1 MKSVRVTITSIIL
14 GLLSLMVAT
23 VATGNDST
31 GPTPIIESTT
41 TQIMA
46 IVGEAPEY
54 FDADPD
60 RFYSEIGAVLDET
73 IDWRGFAK
81 GVMGDYASNA
91 RYRSLDDEG
100 RTALR
105 DQLHSF
111 TDIMKSGLIRTYAKG
126 LLAFSGSK
134 FEIVDDKEAIDP
146 DARSTSITQ
155 LVYGSGDRTYT
166 VRYQMGRSRDGSWR
180 LRNLIVADINLGQIY
195 RNQFAA
201 AAKSADGNVAK
212 VVAEWDIS
220 ANLPEDLNS
229 E

>member
-1 MKSVRVTITSIIL
+1 MKSVKVMITSAL
-14 GLLSLMVAT
+14 FGLLSLAVTSIAT
-23 VATGNDST
+23 ANEAT

-41 TQIMA
+41 SQIMT
-46 IVGEAPEY
+46 IVGEAPDY
-54 FDADPD
+54 FDTDPD
-60 RFYSEIGAVLDET
+60 RFYSEIGSVLDQT

-81 GVMGDYASNA
+81 GVMGEYASNA
-91 RYRSLDDEG
+91 RYRSLDDGG
-100 RTALR
+100 RRALIE
-105 DQLHSF
+105 QLDSF

-134 FEIVDDKEAIDP
+134 FEIVDDEAVDP
-146 DARSTSITQ
+146 NARSASITQ

-195 RNQFAA
+195 QNQFAA
-201 AAKSADGNVAK
+201 AAKSANGDVGK

-220 ANLPEDLNS
+220 ANLPEDLDS

>member
-1 MKSVRVTITSIIL
+1 M
-14 GLLSLMVAT
+14 
-23 VATGNDST
+23 
-31 GPTPIIESTT
+31 
-41 TQIMA
+41 
-46 IVGEAPEY
+46 
-54 FDADPD
+54 
-60 RFYSEIGAVLDET
+60 LDKT

-81 GVMGDYASNA
+81 GVMGEYASNA
-91 RYRSLDDEG
+91 RYRSLDDGG
-100 RTALR
+100 RKALIE
-105 DQLHSF
+105 QLDSF

-134 FEIVDDKEAIDP
+134 FEIVDDEAVDP
-146 DARSTSITQ
+146 NARSASITQ

-195 RNQFAA
+195 QNQFAA
-201 AAKSADGNVAK
+201 AAKSANGDVGK

-220 ANLPEDLNS
+220 ANLPEDLDS

>member
-1 MKSVRVTITSIIL
+1 MKSVKVMITSAL
-14 GLLSLMVAT
+14 FGLLSLAVTSITTANE
-23 VATGNDST
+23 AT

-41 TQIMA
+41 SQIMT
-46 IVGEAPEY
+46 IVGEAPDY
-54 FDADPD
+54 FDTDPD
-60 RFYSEIGAVLDET
+60 RFYSEIGSVLDKT

-81 GVMGDYASNA
+81 GVMGEYASNA
-91 RYRSLDDEG
+91 RYRSLDDGG
-100 RTALR
+100 RKALIE
-105 DQLHSF
+105 QLDSF

-134 FEIVDDKEAIDP
+134 FEIVDDEAVDP
-146 DARSTSITQ
+146 NARSASITQ

-195 RNQFAA
+195 QNQFAA
-201 AAKSADGNVAK
+201 AAKSTNGDVGK

-220 ANLPEDLNS
+220 ANLPEDLDS

>member
-1 MKSVRVTITSIIL
+1 MKSFKVMSTSAVF
-14 GLLSLMVAT
+14 GLLSLAVTSITTANE
-23 VATGNDST
+23 AT

-41 TQIMA
+41 SQIMT
-46 IVGEAPEY
+46 IVGEAPDY
-54 FDADPD
+54 FDTDPD
-60 RFYSEIGAVLDET
+60 RFYSEIGSVLDKT

-81 GVMGDYASNA
+81 GVMGEYASNA
-91 RYRSLDDEG
+91 RYRSLDDGG
-100 RTALR
+100 RKALIE
-105 DQLHSF
+105 QLDSF
-111 TDIMKSGLIRTYAKG
+111 TDIMKSGLIRTYAKV

-134 FEIVDDKEAIDP
+134 FEIVDDEAVDP
-146 DARSTSITQ
+146 NARSASITQ

-195 RNQFAA
+195 QNQFAA
-201 AAKSADGNVAK
+201 AAKAANGDVGK

-220 ANLPEDLNS
+220 ANLPEDLDS

>member
-1 MKSVRVTITSIIL
+1 MNFFRLMITNALLGFFSLAVT
-14 GLLSLMVAT
+14 T
-23 VATGNDST
+23 VAAADDST

-41 TQIMA
+41 SQIMA
-46 IVGEAPEY
+46 IVGEAPDY
-54 FDADPD
+54 FDTDPD
-60 RFYSEIGAVLDET
+60 RFYHEIGAVLDQT

-81 GVMGDYASNA
+81 GVMGEYASNA
-91 RYRSLDDEG
+91 RYRSLDDDG
-100 RTALR
+100 RKALR
-105 DQLHSF
+105 EQLESF
-111 TDIMKSGLIRTYAKG
+111 TTIIKSGLIRTYAKG

-134 FEIVDDKEAIDP
+134 FEIVDDEAVDP
-146 DARSTSITQ
+146 NARSASITQ

-195 RNQFAA
+195 QNQFAA
-201 AAKSADGNVAK
+201 AAKSANGDVGK

-220 ANLPEDLNS
+220 ANLPEDLDS

>member
-1 MKSVRVTITSIIL
+1 MKSVKVMITSAL
-14 GLLSLMVAT
+14 FGLLSLAVTSITTANE
-23 VATGNDST
+23 AT

-41 TQIMA
+41 SQIMT
-46 IVGEAPEY
+46 IVGEAPDY
-54 FDADPD
+54 FDTDPD
-60 RFYSEIGAVLDET
+60 RFYSEIGSVLDKT

-81 GVMGDYASNA
+81 GVMGEYASNA
-91 RYRSLDDEG
+91 RYRSLDDGG
-100 RTALR
+100 RQALIE
-105 DQLHSF
+105 QLDSF

-134 FEIVDDKEAIDP
+134 FEIVDDEAVDP
-146 DARSTSITQ
+146 NARSASITQ

-195 RNQFAA
+195 QNQFAA
-201 AAKSADGNVAK
+201 AAKSANGDVGK

-220 ANLPEDLNS
+220 ANLPEDLDS

>member
-1 MKSVRVTITSIIL
+1 MNFFRLMITNAFL
-14 GLLSLMVAT
+14 GLFSLAVTT
-23 VATGNDST
+23 VAVADDST
-31 GPTPIIESTT
+31 GPTTIIESTT
-41 TQIMA
+41 SQIMT

-54 FDADPD
+54 FDTDPD
-60 RFYSEIGAVLDET
+60 RFYDEIGAVLDQT

-81 GVMGDYASNA
+81 GVMGEYASNA
-91 RYRSLDDEG
+91 RYRSLDDDG
-100 RTALR
+100 RKALR
-105 DQLHSF
+105 EQLESF
-111 TDIMKSGLIRTYAKG
+111 TTIMKSGLIRTYAKG

-134 FEIVDDKEAIDP
+134 FEIVDDEVIDP
-146 DARSTSITQ
+146 DARSASITQ

-195 RNQFAA
+195 QNQFAA
-201 AAKSADGNVAK
+201 AAKSADGDVAK

-220 ANLPEDLNS
+220 ANLPEDLDS

>member
-1 MKSVRVTITSIIL
+1 MKSVRVTIISTIF
-14 GLLSLMVAT
+14 GLLNLIAVT

-41 TQIMA
+41 TQIMT

-60 RFYSEIGAVLDET
+60 RFYSEIGAVLDAT

-91 RYRSLDDEG
+91 RYRTLDDEG

-105 DQLHSF
+105 DQLQSF

-134 FEIVDDKEAIDP
+134 FEIVDNEAIDP
-146 DARSTSITQ
+146 DARSASITQ
-155 LVYGSGDRTYT
+155 LVYGSGGRKYT
-166 VRYQMGRSRDGSWR
+166 VRYQMGRSRDGRWR

-201 AAKSADGNVAK
+201 AAKSADGDVAK

>member
-1 MKSVRVTITSIIL
+1 MKSVKVMITSAL
-14 GLLSLMVAT
+14 FGLLSLAVTSITTANE
-23 VATGNDST
+23 AT

-41 TQIMA
+41 SQIMT
-46 IVGEAPEY
+46 IVGEAPDY
-54 FDADPD
+54 FDTDPD
-60 RFYSEIGAVLDET
+60 RFYSEIGSVLDKT

-81 GVMGDYASNA
+81 GVMGEYASNA
-91 RYRSLDDEG
+91 RYRSLDDG
-100 RTALR
+100 CRKALIE
-105 DQLHSF
+105 QLDSF

-134 FEIVDDKEAIDP
+134 FEIVDDEAVDP
-146 DARSTSITQ
+146 NARSASITQ

-166 VRYQMGRSRDGSWR
+166 VRYQMGLSRDGSWR

-195 RNQFAA
+195 QNQFAA
-201 AAKSADGNVAK
+201 AAKSANGDVGK

-220 ANLPEDLNS
+220 ANLPEDLDS

>member
-1 MKSVRVTITSIIL
+1 MNFFRLMTTNALL
-14 GLLSLMVAT
+14 GLFSLAVTT
-23 VATGNDST
+23 VAAADDST

-41 TQIMA
+41 SQIMT

-54 FDADPD
+54 FDTDPD
-60 RFYSEIGAVLDET
+60 RFYDEIGAVLDQT

-81 GVMGDYASNA
+81 GVMGEYASNA

-100 RTALR
+100 RKALR
-105 DQLHSF
+105 EQLESF
-111 TDIMKSGLIRTYAKG
+111 TTIMKSGLIRTYAKG

-134 FEIVDDKEAIDP
+134 FEIVDDEVIDP
-146 DARSTSITQ
+146 DARSASITQ

-195 RNQFAA
+195 QNQFAA
-201 AAKSADGNVAK
+201 AAKSSGGDVAK

-220 ANLPEDLNS
+220 ANLPEDLDS

>member
-1 MKSVRVTITSIIL
+1 MKSVRVMITSIIF
-14 GLLSLMVAT
+14 GLLSLMVAA

-31 GPTPIIESTT
+31 GPTPIIEFTT

-54 FDADPD
+54 FDTDPD
-60 RFYSEIGAVLDET
+60 RFYNEIGAVLDET

-91 RYRSLDDEG
+91 RYRYLDDEG
-100 RTALR
+100 RSALR
-105 DQLHSF
+105 DQLQSF

-134 FEIVDDKEAIDP
+134 FEIVNGEAIDP
-146 DARSTSITQ
+146 DARSASITQ

-166 VRYQMGRSRDGSWR
+166 VKYQMGRSRDGSWR

-201 AAKSADGNVAK
+201 AAKSADGDVAK
-212 VVAEWDIS
+212 VVAEWDIA
-220 ANLPEDLNS
+220 ANLPEDLHS

>member
-1 MKSVRVTITSIIL
+1 MKSVKVMITSAL
-14 GLLSLMVAT
+14 FGLLSLAVTSIAT
-23 VATGNDST
+23 ANEAT

-41 TQIMA
+41 SQIMT
-46 IVGEAPEY
+46 IVGEAPDY
-54 FDADPD
+54 FDTDPD
-60 RFYSEIGAVLDET
+60 RFYSEIGSVLDKT

-81 GVMGDYASNA
+81 GVMGEYASNA
-91 RYRSLDDEG
+91 RYRSLDDGG
-100 RTALR
+100 RKALIE
-105 DQLHSF
+105 QLDSF

-134 FEIVDDKEAIDP
+134 FEIVDDEAVDP
-146 DARSTSITQ
+146 NARSASITQ

-195 RNQFAA
+195 QNQFAA
-201 AAKSADGNVAK
+201 AAKSANGDVGK

-220 ANLPEDLNS
+220 ANLPEDLDS

>member
-1 MKSVRVTITSIIL
+1 MKSVKVMITSAL
-14 GLLSLMVAT
+14 FGLLSLAVTSITTANE
-23 VATGNDST
+23 AT

-41 TQIMA
+41 SLIMT
-46 IVGEAPEY
+46 IMGEAPDY
-54 FDADPD
+54 FDTDPD
-60 RFYSEIGAVLDET
+60 RFYSEIGSVLDKT

-81 GVMGDYASNA
+81 GVMGEYASNA
-91 RYRSLDDEG
+91 RYRSLDDGG
-100 RTALR
+100 RKALIE
-105 DQLHSF
+105 QLDSF

-134 FEIVDDKEAIDP
+134 FEIVDDEAVDP
-146 DARSTSITQ
+146 NARSASITQ

-195 RNQFAA
+195 QNQFAA
-201 AAKSADGNVAK
+201 AAKSANGDVGK

-220 ANLPEDLNS
+220 ANLPEDLDS

>member
-1 MKSVRVTITSIIL
+1 MAVT
-14 GLLSLMVAT
+14 T
-23 VATGNDST
+23 VAAADDST

-41 TQIMA
+41 SQIMT

-54 FDADPD
+54 FDTDPD
-60 RFYSEIGAVLDET
+60 RFYDEIGAVLDQT

-81 GVMGDYASNA
+81 GVMGEYASNA
-91 RYRSLDDEG
+91 RYRSLDDDG
-100 RTALR
+100 RKALR
-105 DQLHSF
+105 EQLESF
-111 TDIMKSGLIRTYAKG
+111 TTIMKSGLIRTYAKG

-134 FEIVDDKEAIDP
+134 FEIVDDEVIDP
-146 DARSTSITQ
+146 DARSASITQ

-195 RNQFAA
+195 QNQFAS
-201 AAKSADGNVAK
+201 AAKSSGGDVAK

-220 ANLPEDLNS
+220 ANLPEDLDS

>member
-1 MKSVRVTITSIIL
+1 MKSVRVMITSIMF
-14 GLLSLMVAT
+14 GLLSLMVAA

-31 GPTPIIESTT
+31 GPTPIIEFTT

-54 FDADPD
+54 FDTDPD
-60 RFYSEIGAVLDET
+60 RFYNEIGAVLDET

-100 RTALR
+100 RSALR
-105 DQLHSF
+105 DQLQSF

-134 FEIVDDKEAIDP
+134 FEIVNSEAIDP
-146 DARSTSITQ
+146 DARSASITQ

-166 VRYQMGRSRDGSWR
+166 VKYQMGRSRDGNWR

-201 AAKSADGNVAK
+201 AAKSADGDVAK
-212 VVAEWDIS
+212 VVAEWDIA
-220 ANLPEDLNS
+220 ANLPEDLDS

>member
-1 MKSVRVTITSIIL
+1 MKSVRVMITSIIF
-14 GLLSLMVAT
+14 GLLSLMVAA

-31 GPTPIIESTT
+31 GPTPIIEFTT

-54 FDADPD
+54 FDTDPD
-60 RFYSEIGAVLDET
+60 RFYNEIGAVLDET

-100 RTALR
+100 RSALR
-105 DQLHSF
+105 DQLQSF

-134 FEIVDDKEAIDP
+134 FEIVNGEAIDP
-146 DARSTSITQ
+146 DARSASITQ

-166 VRYQMGRSRDGSWR
+166 VKYQMGRSRDGSWR

-201 AAKSADGNVAK
+201 AAKSADGDVAK
-212 VVAEWDIS
+212 VVAEWDIA
-220 ANLPEDLNS
+220 ANLPEDLHS

>member
-1 MKSVRVTITSIIL
+1 MNFFRLMITSALFSIA
-14 GLLSLMVAT
+14 VTT
-23 VATGNDST
+23 VAAADDSA

-41 TQIMA
+41 SQIMT
-46 IVGEAPEY
+46 IVGEASEY
-54 FDADPD
+54 FDTDPD
-60 RFYSEIGAVLDET
+60 RFYDEIGAVLDQT

-81 GVMGDYASNA
+81 GVMGEYASNA
-91 RYRSLDDEG
+91 RYRSLDDDG
-100 RTALR
+100 RKALR
-105 DQLHSF
+105 EQLESF
-111 TDIMKSGLIRTYAKG
+111 TTIMKSGLIRTYAKG

-134 FEIVDDKEAIDP
+134 FEIVDDEVIDP
-146 DARSTSITQ
+146 DARSASITQ

-195 RNQFAA
+195 QNQFAA
-201 AAKSADGNVAK
+201 AAKSSGGDVSK

-220 ANLPEDLNS
+220 ANLPEDLDS

>member
-1 MKSVRVTITSIIL
+1 MKSVKVMITSAL
-14 GLLSLMVAT
+14 FGLLSLAVTSIAT
-23 VATGNDST
+23 ANEAT

-41 TQIMA
+41 SQIMT
-46 IVGEAPEY
+46 IVGEAPDY
-54 FDADPD
+54 FDTDPD
-60 RFYSEIGAVLDET
+60 RFYSEIGSVLDKT

-81 GVMGDYASNA
+81 GVMGEYASNA
-91 RYRSLDDEG
+91 RYRSLDDGG
-100 RTALR
+100 RKALIE
-105 DQLHSF
+105 QLDSF
-111 TDIMKSGLIRTYAKG
+111 ADIMKSGLIRTYAKG

-134 FEIVDDKEAIDP
+134 FEIVDDEAVDP
-146 DARSTSITQ
+146 NARSASITQ

-195 RNQFAA
+195 QNQFAA
-201 AAKSADGNVAK
+201 AAKSANGDVGK

-220 ANLPEDLNS
+220 ANLPEDLDS

>member
-1 MKSVRVTITSIIL
+1 MKSVKVMITSAL
-14 GLLSLMVAT
+14 FGLLSLAVTSITTANE
-23 VATGNDST
+23 AT

-41 TQIMA
+41 SQIMT
-46 IVGEAPEY
+46 IVGEAPDY
-54 FDADPD
+54 FDTDPD
-60 RFYSEIGAVLDET
+60 RSYSEIGSVLDKT

-81 GVMGDYASNA
+81 GVMGEYASNA
-91 RYRSLDDEG
+91 RYRSLDDGG
-100 RTALR
+100 RKALIE
-105 DQLHSF
+105 QLDSF

-134 FEIVDDKEAIDP
+134 FEIVDDEAVDP
-146 DARSTSITQ
+146 NARSASITQ

-195 RNQFAA
+195 QNQFAA
-201 AAKSADGNVAK
+201 AAKSANGDVGK

-220 ANLPEDLNS
+220 ANLPEDLDS

>member
-1 MKSVRVTITSIIL
+1 MKSVKVMITNAL
-14 GLLSLMVAT
+14 FGLLSLAVTSIKTANE
-23 VATGNDST
+23 AT

-41 TQIMA
+41 SQIMT
-46 IVGEAPEY
+46 IVGEAPDY
-54 FDADPD
+54 FDTDPD
-60 RFYSEIGAVLDET
+60 RFYSEIGSVLDKT

-81 GVMGDYASNA
+81 GVMGEYASNA
-91 RYRSLDDEG
+91 RYRSLDDGG
-100 RTALR
+100 RKALIE
-105 DQLHSF
+105 QLDSF

-134 FEIVDDKEAIDP
+134 FEIVDDEAVDP
-146 DARSTSITQ
+146 NARSASITQ

-195 RNQFAA
+195 QNQFAA
-201 AAKSADGNVAK
+201 AAKSANGDVGK

-220 ANLPEDLNS
+220 ANLPEDLDS